1 MEGGQPAALKLNSIL
16 DLGLVMGLRKVY
28 VLAGR
33 DRGGNLINIE
43 YVISH
48 IY

>member
-1 MEGGQPAALKLNSIL
+1 MEGRQPAALKLNSSL
-16 DLGLVMGLRKVY
+16 DLGLVMGKVY

-33 DRGGNLINIE
+33 ERGGNLINIE